1 MILATCCQLS
11 LDRDLRIYNEAIW
24 QKMQQHAS
32 SINYLN
38 KKKRLVY
45 DKWSIV
51 VVNNKRKHLDL
62 QKENF

>member
-1 MILATCCQLS
+1 MILAPCCQLS

-38 KKKRLVY
+38 KKK
-45 DKWSIV
+45 
-51 VVNNKRKHLDL
+51 DL
-62 QKENF
+62 FTINGA

>member
-1 MILATCCQLS
+1 MILASCCQLS

-51 VVNNKRKHLDL
+51 VANNKRKHLDL

>member
-1 MILATCCQLS
+1 
-11 LDRDLRIYNEAIW
+11 
-24 QKMQQHAS
+24 MQQHAS

-51 VVNNKRKHLDL
+51 VGNNKRKHLDL